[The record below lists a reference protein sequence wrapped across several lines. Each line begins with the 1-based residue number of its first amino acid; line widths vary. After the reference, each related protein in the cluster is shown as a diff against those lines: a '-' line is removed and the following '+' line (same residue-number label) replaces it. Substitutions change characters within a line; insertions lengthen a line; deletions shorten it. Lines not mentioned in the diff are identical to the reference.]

1 MRTLIPREVFSR
13 INFGKLFRYA
23 IYLLLSLILQNI
35 LLTQLRLAGVCP
47 LIVPAVSV
55 AVGMFEG
62 ATWGPL
68 FSLILGIFTDMA
80 FVENTIFFTLSL
92 PLLSFAAA
100 FVSNFYI
107 NRRFFA
113 YMGAAAVGLLL
124 IGLGQLLKTSA
135 ADTYSRVMVTTVLLQ
150 TLWSLPFAALVYVP
164 PARFSGGRL

>member
-80 FVENTIFFTLSL
+80 FVENQPSL
-92 PLLSFAAA
+92 FCLYGRGCCRAS
-100 FVSNFYI
+100 SD
-107 NRRFFA
+107 RS
-113 YMGAAAVGLLL
+113 GAVAED
-124 IGLGQLLKTSA
+124 LGC
-135 ADTYSRVMVTTVLLQ
+135 
-150 TLWSLPFAALVYVP
+150 
-164 PARFSGGRL
+164 